1 MTTNKT
7 VLKWLDEMKE
17 LLTPDNVVWIDGSDE
32 QREALREEAVK
43 LGELTKLNQDK
54 LPGCYLHRT
63 IPNDVARVEDRT
75 FICSKREE
83 DAGPTNQKQNSQGNA
98 IFHNQR
104 LALLI
109 YFRDIS
115 AHPQINPLIVYHGFT
130 DTDNVVVFIHPY
142 NCNPII
148 TAVFK

>member
-7 VLKWLDEMKE
+7 VIKWLDEMKQ

-63 IPNDVARVEDRT
+63 VPNDVARVEDRT
-75 FICSKREE
+75 FICSKKRMQVLQITGVTLKKCTKSFTTLL
-83 DAGPTNQKQNSQGNA
+83 AAA
-98 IFHNQR
+98 IRAEQCISF
-104 LALLI
+104 LILWDLSVLL
-109 YFRDIS
+109 
-115 AHPQINPLIVYHGFT
+115 
-130 DTDNVVVFIHPY
+130 
-142 NCNPII
+142 
-148 TAVFK
+148 